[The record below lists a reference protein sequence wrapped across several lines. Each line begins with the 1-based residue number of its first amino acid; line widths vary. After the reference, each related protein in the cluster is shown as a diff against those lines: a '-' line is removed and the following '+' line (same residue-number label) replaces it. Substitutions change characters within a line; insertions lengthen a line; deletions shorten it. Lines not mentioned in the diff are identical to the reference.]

1 MRRVLVT
8 RPEPGATRTAGR
20 LRQLGLEPLVLPLSA
35 TKPLAVDG
43 AAVPDDAAAVA
54 VTSANALR
62 HAPPELIGRL
72 AALACH
78 AVGER
83 TAAAA
88 QAAGFR
94 AVEAGPG
101 DAAGLA
107 EAIAPQLAGKR
118 LVYLCGR
125 ERFPLF
131 EDRLA
136 EAGVR
141 ITAIE
146 TYDTVAVEPP
156 DATALSLLGGR
167 PADAVLLYSV
177 KAAET
182 AARLV
187 RRAVLIPVLANA
199 AVFSLSARIDAAFRV
214 AGGDCKGARHVATT
228 PDEEALMAL
237 LQAKG

>member
-8 RPEPGATRTAGR
+8 RSEPGATRTAGR
-20 LRQLGLEPLVLPLSA
+20 LRQLGFEPLVLPLSA

-62 HAPPELIGRL
+62 HAPPGLIDRL

-83 TAAAA
+83 TAVAA
-88 QAAGFR
+88 QAAGFHI
-94 AVEAGPG
+94 VKAGPG

-107 EAIAPQLAGKR
+107 DAIAPQLVGKR

-125 ERFPLF
+125 ERFSLF

-146 TYDTVAVEPP
+146 TYDTVAVEPS
-156 DATALSLLGGR
+156 DAMVLSLLGGR

-187 RRAVLIPVLANA
+187 RRAALMPVLENA
-199 AVFSLSARIDAAFRV
+199 AIFSLSTRIDAAFR
-214 AGGDCKGARHVATT
+214 ATGDDCKGARHVAAK

-237 LQAKG
+237 LPAKG

>member
-20 LRQLGLEPLVLPLSA
+20 LRQLGFEPLVLPLSA
-35 TKPLAVDG
+35 TKPLAVDD

-62 HAPPELIGRL
+62 HAPHRLIGRL
-72 AALACH
+72 TALACH

-88 QAAGFR
+88 QAAGFH

-107 EAIAPQLAGKR
+107 EAIAPQLVGKR

-156 DATALSLLGGR
+156 DATVLSLLGGR
-167 PADAVLLYSV
+167 AADAVLLYSV
-177 KAAET
+177 KAAEA

-187 RRAVLIPVLANA
+187 RHTALIPALENA
-199 AVFSLSARIDAAFRV
+199 AVFCLSARIDAAFRV
-214 AGGDCKGARHVATT
+214 AGDGKGARHVAAT

-237 LQAKG
+237 LRAKG

>member
-8 RPEPGATRTAGR
+8 RPEPGATRTAER
-20 LRQLGLEPLVLPLSA
+20 LRQLGFEPLVLPLSA
-35 TKPLAVDG
+35 TKPLAVNG
-43 AAVPDDAAAVA
+43 AAVPDDTAAVA

-62 HAPPELIGRL
+62 HAPPGLIGRL

-83 TAAAA
+83 TAVAA
-88 QAAGFR
+88 QAAGFHI
-94 AVEAGPG
+94 VKAGPG

-107 EAIAPQLAGKR
+107 DAIAPQLVGKR

-146 TYDTVAVEPP
+146 TYDTVAVESS
-156 DATALSLLGGR
+156 DTAVLSLLGGR
-167 PADAVLLYSV
+167 PADAILLYSV

-187 RRAVLIPVLANA
+187 RRAALMPVLENA
-199 AVFSLSARIDAAFRV
+199 AIFSLSARIDAAFRTT
-214 AGGDCKGARHVATT
+214 GDDCQGARHVAAK

-237 LQAKG
+237 LPAKG